1 MEEEDYLEEL
11 KDKDLDQLNDDE
23 DGESGNSLDSSKVP
37 DNKEHHMVSSGR
49 YSSKFPDNKSTTWT
63 ARVGT
68 AASS

>member
-37 DNKEHHMVSSGR
+37 DKLTQQQPQ
-49 YSSKFPDNKSTTWT
+49 KIFII
-63 ARVGT
+63 
-68 AASS
+68 